1 MALRAPECKRRGED
15 VRVRLRAKLE
25 SAFGAEE
32 ASILLDRPPGGWNDL
47 VTNQVLDAKFSAL
60 EHKLLGHMAELRAE
74 MERGFRAQ
82 TWRLTTALIATV
94 TLMSVILRLA

>member
-1 MALRAPECKRRGED
+1 MTTED

-32 ASILLDRPPGGWNDL
+32 ASLLMDRPPGGWNDL
-47 VTNQVLDAKFSAL
+47 VTNQVLEARLDA
-60 EHKLLGHMAELRAE
+60 LGSDLRADLRTEMAELRAA

-82 TWRLTTALIATV
+82 TWRLVGTTFVAFGLFAALARV
-94 TLMSVILRLA
+94 T